1 MVPSC
6 SLDATGVKKLD
17 AARAV
22 FLETDSERERQRGR
36 EMRGRET
43 GRERQR
49 GKEGGRERKRI
60 REGLPNAHEQPI
72 AVNLQVHMVAF
83 GYTETRASQS
93 SLNCVL

>member
-36 EMRGRET
+36 EMG
-43 GRERQR
+43 GERQGGKDR
-49 GKEGGRERKRI
+49 EGRKEGGRER
-60 REGLPNAHEQPI
+60 G
-72 AVNLQVHMVAF
+72 
-83 GYTETRASQS
+83 
-93 SLNCVL
+93 